1 MNLYEVSARV
11 RDADSPVTEDR
22 PKLQAWFARLLPGN
36 SKILWLDVLQTLV
49 PVLLLIALIIFAA
62 LHFVRPAPPSVLTMA
77 SGARGSRFDLVAQK
91 YQKILARNGITLKLL
106 ETEGSS
112 DNLQRM
118 LVDHS
123 SVDIALVQSGVAD
136 NGDVGD
142 LRSLG
147 SVFYVPLTVFYRR
160 SAPIERLSELAGQ
173 RIAIGPAGS
182 GTRSL
187 ALALLKANEIEPSGQ
202 TQLADLEGEAARK
215 ALLAQ
220 QVDAIFLTGDSA
232 SPETIRE
239 MLHAPGVRLFDF
251 PQADAYIRRFHY
263 LNKLELPAGAFDLG
277 ENLPPTPINMLA
289 PTVELVAH
297 ADLHP
302 ALSDLLIEAATEVH
316 GGATLL
322 QNAGEFPAPLAHDYP
337 ISADAL
343 RYYKSGKSFA
353 YRYLPFWV
361 ASLFDRIVVV
371 LVPTLLVVIP
381 GLRYLPALYHWRIKS
396 RIDRR
401 YRQLMALERSSLGD
415 LSEEQR
421 ADLIDKLAQIEKSV
435 ITLKMPGSHAEPL
448 YVLRQHMKFVRE
460 NLANPPKRTGAEAHV
475 RQA

>member
-1 MNLYEVSARV
+1 M
-11 RDADSPVTEDR
+11 RDVDSR
-22 PKLQAWFARLLPGN
+22 A
-36 SKILWLDVLQTLV
+36 KIVWVDAVQTLA
-49 PVLLLIALIIFAA
+49 PVLLLIACVLFAA
-62 LHFVRPAPPSVLTMA
+62 LHFVRPAPPGVLTMA
-77 SGARGSRFDLVAQK
+77 SGARGSRFDLVAEK
-91 YQKILARNGITLKLL
+91 YQKILARNGITLKLV
-106 ETEGSS
+106 ETEGSE
-112 DNLQRM
+112 DNLHRM
-118 LVDHS
+118 LAEHS
-123 SVDIALVQSGVAD
+123 AVDIALVQSGVLAD
-136 NGDVGD
+136 GNSGD

-147 SVFYVPLTVFYRR
+147 SVFYVPLTVFYRNP
-160 SAPIERLSELAGQ
+160 APIQRLSELAGR

-202 TQLADLEGEAARK
+202 TPLSDLEGEAARK

-239 MLHAPGVRLFDF
+239 MLHSPGIRLFDF

-277 ENLPPTPINMLA
+277 ENLPPTSINMLA

-297 ADLHP
+297 ANLHP
-302 ALSDLLIEAATEVH
+302 ALSDLLLEAATEVH

-322 QNAGEFPAPLAHDYP
+322 QSAGEFPAPLVHDFP

-401 YRQLMALERSSLGD
+401 YRQLMALERSSLGE
-415 LSEEQR
+415 LSEQQR
-421 ADLIDKLAQIEKSV
+421 ADLIDKLAQIEQSV

-460 NLANPPKRTGAEAHV
+460 NLVNPPKRSGTNATNLSSAPHP
-475 RQA
+475 QA